1 MTRSVIWTRD
11 NCVFCTRAK
20 ALLSNRSI
28 SFEERIIDVYG
39 RDDRVLTE
47 NQKWVTREEL
57 LQAYPDAKTVPQIW
71 LDGQHIGGY
80 TDLVQKLG

>member
-20 ALLSNRSI
+20 ALLYNRSI

-80 TDLVQKLG
+80 TELVQKLG

>member
-80 TDLVQKLG
+80 TELVQKLG